1 MVDFDIKHY
10 LNEDASFEY
19 DPDRFEGVFYGEF
32 ENKPETE
39 QELLTLQAEYLKTRD
54 QAIWQKMFGIC
65 WSYMK
70 SLILQR
76 IQKKAE
82 GYKDPEI
89 VDDRTTSATLA
100 FMSQYLT
107 RPDFEVGTSFA
118 GMMKWKIVEVLYKD
132 KNPKKKGG
140 EPISLSLEISD
151 DGKATLEDLIAA
163 EGPVYSPEDA
173 ICQRNSYEII
183 DEILKE
189 LDDTL
194 DCENREYIRNIVRLY
209 IVLCMRHPKNRHAK
223 KMFLDKWAKNY
234 KIEKLIDYVMLEI
247 RNRLYEG

>member
-32 ENKPETE
+32 EKKPETE
-39 QELLTLQAEYLKTRD
+39 KELLTLQAEYLKTRD

-82 GYKDPEI
+82 GYKDPEV

-100 FMSQYLT
+100 LC
-107 RPDFEVGTSFA
+107 
-118 GMMKWKIVEVLYKD
+118 L
-132 KNPKKKGG
+132 
-140 EPISLSLEISD
+140 
-151 DGKATLEDLIAA
+151 
-163 EGPVYSPEDA
+163 
-173 ICQRNSYEII
+173 
-183 DEILKE
+183 
-189 LDDTL
+189 
-194 DCENREYIRNIVRLY
+194 NI
-209 IVLCMRHPKNRHAK
+209 
-223 KMFLDKWAKNY
+223 
-234 KIEKLIDYVMLEI
+234 
-247 RNRLYEG
+247 